1 MRFRFM
7 NQMSK
12 SFRLSGGQS
21 SSVGAR
27 QSTNLMTQMPSFQ
40 ATLQRTLQTNNSTGK
55 VALQRRLL
63 SGNVIQTSR
72 AALVVEGS
80 SVVLTTLEGIS
91 DPNLPRGWD
100 AGVMDDDDGG

>member
-1 MRFRFM
+1 M
-7 NQMSK
+7 NQVSK

-21 SSVGAR
+21 SSAGAR
-27 QSTNLMTQMPSFQ
+27 QSTNQTTQIPSFQ
-40 ATLQRTLQTNNSTGK
+40 ATLQRNLQTKRTGK
-55 VALQRRLL
+55 LALQRRLF

-72 AALVVEGS
+72 AALVVEGCS
-80 SVVLTTLEGIS
+80 TFLTTLEGIS

>member
-1 MRFRFM
+1 M

-21 SSVGAR
+21 SSAGAR
-27 QSTNLMTQMPSFQ
+27 QSTNQMSQMPSFQ
-40 ATLQRTLQTNNSTGK
+40 ATVQRTLQTNNNTGK

-63 SGNVIQTSR
+63 SGNAIQSSR
-72 AALVVEGS
+72 AALVVEGA

>member
-1 MRFRFM
+1 M

-21 SSVGAR
+21 TPMGVR
-27 QSTNLMTQMPSFQ
+27 QSTNQMTQIPSFR
-40 ATLQRTLQTNNSTGK
+40 ATVQQTLQTKSTGK
-55 VALQRRLL
+55 IALQRRLL
-63 SGNVIQTSR
+63 SGNVVQTSR

-80 SVVLTTLEGIS
+80 SIVLTTLEANS
-91 DPNLPRGWD
+91 DPNMPRGWD

>member
-1 MRFRFM
+1 M

-21 SSVGAR
+21 STSSAR
-27 QSTNLMTQMPSFQ
+27 QSTNQITQMPSYQ
-40 ATLQRTLQTNNSTGK
+40 ATLQRTLQTQSTGK
-55 VALQRRLL
+55 AALQRRLV
-63 SGNVIQTSR
+63 SGNVIQSSR

-80 SVVLTTLEGIS
+80 SVLLTTLEGVS

>member
-27 QSTNLMTQMPSFQ
+27 QSTNQMTQMPSFQ
-40 ATLQRTLQTNNSTGK
+40 ATVQRTLQTKSTGK

-72 AALVVEGS
+72 AALVVEGAS
-80 SVVLTTLEGIS
+80 IVLTTLEGIF
-91 DPNLPRGWD
+91 DPSLPRGWD

>member
-1 MRFRFM
+1 M

-21 SSVGAR
+21 PPMCAR
-27 QSTNLMTQMPSFQ
+27 QSTNQMTQIPSFQ
-40 ATLQRTLQTNNSTGK
+40 ATVQQTIQTKGNGK
-55 VALQRRLL
+55 IALQRRLL
-63 SGNVIQTSR
+63 SGNVVQTSR

-80 SVVLTTLEGIS
+80 SIVLNTLEGIS

>member
-1 MRFRFM
+1 
-7 NQMSK
+7 MS
-12 SFRLSGGQS
+12 SAGT
-21 SSVGAR
+21 R
-27 QSTNLMTQMPSFQ
+27 QSTNQMSQMPSFQ
-40 ATLQRTLQTNNSTGK
+40 ATVQRTLQTNNNTGK

-80 SVVLTTLEGIS
+80 SVLLTTLEAAS